1 LLYADHIELVS
12 LRTVI
17 IGSMLQVGIASE
29 PDVID
34 IMVGLDDNMLR
45 YMNGGED
52 VDPTF
57 RSTLSKVAA
66 YMRLP
71 GGLNRHMDRAAEMM
85 RETLAPT
92 MEQFRSNALNM
103 FEDSELAELVPAF
116 QSGIVELS
124 RSGITDDVDNDQSME
139 NWAEIIKTRLGDPTK
154 RVLLDDRL
162 GDLVTAMIDEGH
174 VRLPELGPQHL
185 GEASIG
191 PGRIARLPAVPQAPT
206 DELLDLRTD
215 MQSPLVRY
223 RAEVAKMAREIS
235 NPSAFG
241 IERQADIDQLWLE
254 RVDPALS
261 DLRDGFAEHSLVKEL
276 ARSTGRDMRTVI
288 TMGTGGSVFVGLELV
303 TSLNAWVAAAAG
315 AGPVVAGIFGN
326 AAVSRGEA
334 RRTLERHELFFL
346 YEVDRRLGSESN

>member
-1 LLYADHIELVS
+1 MGKPSRRENRRNRPRRVRGRQAAAALDLSIVTHPAPEDDAHPHSLRRDIELVRSALLYADHIELVS

-124 RSGITDDVDNDQSME
+124 RSGITDGGIYRPWPYRS
-139 NWAEIIKTRLGDPTK
+139 
-154 RVLLDDRL
+154 
-162 GDLVTAMIDEGH
+162 VTG
-174 VRLPELGPQHL
+174 V
-185 GEASIG
+185 
-191 PGRIARLPAVPQAPT
+191 
-206 DELLDLRTD
+206 
-215 MQSPLVRY
+215 
-223 RAEVAKMAREIS
+223 
-235 NPSAFG
+235 SAG
-241 IERQADIDQLWLE
+241 
-254 RVDPALS
+254 S
-261 DLRDGFAEHSLVKEL
+261 D
-276 ARSTGRDMRTVI
+276 
-288 TMGTGGSVFVGLELV
+288 
-303 TSLNAWVAAAAG
+303 
-315 AGPVVAGIFGN
+315 
-326 AAVSRGEA
+326 
-334 RRTLERHELFFL
+334 
-346 YEVDRRLGSESN
+346 

>member
-1 LLYADHIELVS
+1 
-12 LRTVI
+12 
-17 IGSMLQVGIASE
+17 
-29 PDVID
+29 
-34 IMVGLDDNMLR
+34 
-45 YMNGGED
+45 
-52 VDPTF
+52 
-57 RSTLSKVAA
+57 
-66 YMRLP
+66 
-71 GGLNRHMDRAAEMM
+71 
-85 RETLAPT
+85 
-92 MEQFRSNALNM
+92 
-103 FEDSELAELVPAF
+103 
-116 QSGIVELS
+116 
-124 RSGITDDVDNDQSME
+124 
-139 NWAEIIKTRLGDPTK
+139 
-154 RVLLDDRL
+154 
-162 GDLVTAMIDEGH
+162 
-174 VRLPELGPQHL
+174 
-185 GEASIG
+185 
-191 PGRIARLPAVPQAPT
+191 
-206 DELLDLRTD
+206 
-215 MQSPLVRY
+215 
-223 RAEVAKMAREIS
+223 MAREIS